1 MAQPNHDISNA
12 NGESQITLQR
22 QSDSSNPSSRERSD
36 KRQGYVATSERDSG
50 YDSARSSRD
59 SAFGRSDAHVTGQ
72 CSMRV
77 CSACLSDKITKTN
90 CLVLNEETL
99 QKRKSSSSPTE
110 SLQSASEQ
118 EYDGGSSNQQS
129 DGDKSGS
136 ISPTTPEH
144 SGHTANPMTICATSQ
159 CDNKEVNK
167 TADALERLDMDGNDL
182 TDCAG
187 GVPEVQRVDSSS
199 SDDQTRQDRL
209 DPLQPVMRRNQSQT
223 VNGNNRENRRGRLL
237 GRSGE
242 HLSLDESSGE
252 TSRDSDLT

>member
-159 CDNKEVNK
+159 YDKEVNK
-167 TADALERLDMDGNDL
+167 TADALETLSMDGNDL
-182 TDCAG
+182 TDSAG
-187 GVPEVQRVDSSS
+187 GVTEVQPVDSSS
-199 SDDQTRQDRL
+199 SDDQTRRDRL
-209 DPLQPVMRRNQSQT
+209 DSLPPVMRRNQSQT